1 MRSGRLLVRF
11 LRGLS
16 PTRCDWVPS
25 TGLSGFGDASVGP
38 TRGGSSIIVES
49 SPQCQKPQCLKM
61 TDEQLRA
68 RSILVG
74 SRAIFSAR

>member
-1 MRSGRLLVRF
+1 MCEYVEIN
-11 LRGLS
+11 
-16 PTRCDWVPS
+16 C
-25 TGLSGFGDASVGP
+25 
-38 TRGGSSIIVES
+38 GSSIIVES